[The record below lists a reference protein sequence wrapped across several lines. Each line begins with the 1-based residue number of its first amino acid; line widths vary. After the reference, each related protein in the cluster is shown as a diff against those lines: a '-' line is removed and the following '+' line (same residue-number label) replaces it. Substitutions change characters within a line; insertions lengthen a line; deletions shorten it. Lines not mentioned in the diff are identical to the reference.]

1 MYEKREHGFTIIELL
16 VVTVIGAILLGLGG
30 AALRQYTR
38 VKALESAHTT
48 TVTQLR
54 AVQQR
59 TFTEGYPNAYGVR
72 YLKNGTRW
80 DLVRYNASAGTC
92 AVVESHLLTNSV
104 TIAASTD
111 FPDSTAATACR
122 SATPGQSADFEVA
135 LFYARG
141 SATPGTVTFKL
152 LGTDKTRSITVNGS
166 TGRVS

>member
-1 MYEKREHGFTIIELL
+1 MFENRENGFTIIELM
-16 VVTVIGAILLGLGG
+16 VVAVIGAVLLGLGG
-30 AALRQYTR
+30 AALRHYTR
-38 VKALESAHTT
+38 AKALESAHTT
-48 TVTQLR
+48 TVSQLR

-59 TFTEGYPNAYGVR
+59 SFTEGYPNAYGVR

-80 DLVRYNASAGTC
+80 DVVRYNATAGTC

-104 TIAASTD
+104 AIAPSTD

-122 SATPGQSADFEVA
+122 SATPGPSADFEVA

-141 SATPGTVTFKL
+141 SATAGTVTFKL
-152 LGTDKTRSITVNGS
+152 SGTDKSRSITVNGS